1 MDPTQATALV
11 AAIGVVITA
20 ITALI
25 SVLRN
30 TKTLDIIHTN
40 TNSTLS
46 HLEDAAATATEQRAT
61 AAELAARPALPAAL
75 NGANS
80 PLIEHP

>member
-40 TNSTLS
+40 TNSTL
-46 HLEDAAATATEQRAT
+46 ATATEQRAT

-75 NGANS
+75 NGANPPS
-80 PLIEHP
+80 IEHP